1 MFQRFNRWLKLFAL
15 NATDTR
21 YALAEAC
28 LIGVLSA
35 IAALILKQGVG
46 WLGGKRVALANQFGG
61 IVVLPLGGLIFGYL
75 AGWLIETLS
84 PTATGGGMTQVK
96 ASLARYP
103 VPLSLRVAL
112 VKLIGTILG
121 LGGG

>member
-1 MFQRFNRWLKLFAL
+1 MRLHLIFQRFNRWLKSFAL

-46 WLGGKRVALANQFGG
+46 WLGGQRVALANKFGG
-61 IVVLPLGGLIFGYL
+61 IVV
-75 AGWLIETLS
+75 
-84 PTATGGGMTQVK
+84 
-96 ASLARYP
+96 
-103 VPLSLRVAL
+103 
-112 VKLIGTILG
+112 
-121 LGGG
+121 